1 MPARMPSICL
11 ARNWSRGPRKL
22 TTPPMLTEFRRHGS
36 KSLQSGERLAPTDA
50 ARRSTYAMFL
60 ADGLGFGIWAGH
72 IPVFK
77 QKFQLSDSALSI
89 ALLAIAAG
97 AILSMPLSGEAIR
110 RYGSKLAVGVSAA
123 CVGCCLIFIATAPTL
138 TLFVIAAFFF
148 GAAKGALDVG
158 INAQAVIVEKNY
170 GRPIMSSFQALWS
183 VGGLGG
189 GLLTSAALTVGS
201 TAVVDC
207 ACTGA
212 LILLIDLIC
221 CRRLLF
227 HPISRDGSHL
237 KAFRMP
243 TKALCYI
250 AILAFLALLSE
261 GVMQDWAAVYMRQVM
276 AVSISVAAIGYAG
289 YSVAMALGRFL
300 GDRIVVLFGERLVMR
315 LSGGFITVGLLVA
328 ILLRTPVFAI
338 AGFVCVGLGISN
350 LVPILFGAAGR
361 DPILGPG
368 PGITAVTTVG
378 YFGFLIGPPLIGLIS
393 QFSGLSHALG
403 LVAILGLITAV
414 SGPAAIKGYVSLRTT
429 IDSEHR

>member
-1 MPARMPSICL
+1 
-11 ARNWSRGPRKL
+11 
-22 TTPPMLTEFRRHGS
+22 MLKQSKRHEPN
-36 KSLQSGERLAPTDA
+36 SLHGGERLVPTTDA

-89 ALLAIAAG
+89 ALLALAVG
-97 AILSMPLSGEAIR
+97 AILSMPLAGEAVR
-110 RYGSKLAVGVSAA
+110 RYGSRLAVGLSAA
-123 CVGCCLIFIATAPTL
+123 CFGCCLIFIATAPDL
-138 TLFVIAAFFF
+138 TFFVISAFLF

-189 GLLTSAALTVGS
+189 GVLTSAALTVGS
-201 TAVVDC
+201 TAIIDC
-207 ACTGA
+207 VCTGA
-212 LILLIDLIC
+212 LILLIDMIS
-221 CRRLLF
+221 CRHLLF

-243 TKALCYI
+243 SKALGYI
-250 AILAFLALLSE
+250 AILTFLALLSE
-261 GVMQDWAAVYMRQVM
+261 GVMQDWAAVYMRQVV
-276 AVSISVAAIGYAG
+276 AVSIPIAAIGYAG
-289 YSVAMALGRFL
+289 YAVAMALGRFL
-300 GDRIVVLFGERLVMR
+300 GDRIVVLFGERFVMR

-328 ILLRTPVFAI
+328 ILLRAPVLAI
-338 AGFVCVGLGISN
+338 AGFACVGLGISN

-368 PGITAVTTVG
+368 PGIAAVTTVG
-378 YFGFLIGPPLIGLIS
+378 YFGFLIGPPVIGLIS
-393 QFSGLSHALG
+393 EFAGLSLALS
-403 LVAILGLITAV
+403 LVAILGSITAV
-414 SGPAAIKGYVSLRTT
+414 WGPAAVKPYVLLRAE
-429 IDSEHR
+429 D

>member
-1 MPARMPSICL
+1 
-11 ARNWSRGPRKL
+11 
-22 TTPPMLTEFRRHGS
+22 MLKEFRRHGS
-36 KSLQSGERLAPTDA
+36 KSFQSGERLTPTDA

-97 AILSMPLSGEAIR
+97 AILSMPLSGEAVR
-110 RYGSKLAVGVSAA
+110 RYGSRLAVVISAA
-123 CVGCCLIFIATAPTL
+123 CFGCCLIFIATAPTL

-201 TAVVDC
+201 TAIVDC

-212 LILLIDLIC
+212 LILLIDLIF

-243 TKALCYI
+243 RKALCYI
-250 AILAFLALLSE
+250 AILTFLALLSE
-261 GVMQDWAAVYMRQVM
+261 GVMQDWAAVYMRQVI
-276 AVSISVAAIGYAG
+276 AVSISVAVIGYAG

-300 GDRIVVLFGERLVMR
+300 GDRIVVLFGERFVMR

-368 PGITAVTTVG
+368 PGIAAVTTVG

-393 QFSGLSHALG
+393 QFSGLSLALG

-414 SGPAAIKGYVSLRTT
+414 SGPAAIKRYVSLRTEG
-429 IDSEHR
+429 SSCSG